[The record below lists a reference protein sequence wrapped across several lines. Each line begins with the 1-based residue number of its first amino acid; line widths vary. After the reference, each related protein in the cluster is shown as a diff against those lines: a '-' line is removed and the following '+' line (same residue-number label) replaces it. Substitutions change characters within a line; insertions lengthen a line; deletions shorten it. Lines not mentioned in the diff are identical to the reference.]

1 MIIDISLHVQLP
13 TCVMLLQAAHTFC
26 VSELYV
32 HVVFDDRHVLMRVR
46 VCVFGPDLANLYL
59 KKKKKNLI
67 IDLFLG
73 LLVSIS
79 TWFV

>member
-1 MIIDISLHVQLP
+1 
-13 TCVMLLQAAHTFC
+13 MLLQAAHTFC
-26 VSELYV
+26 VSVLYV
-32 HVVFDDRHVLMRVR
+32 HVVFDDRHVLNLMYVR
-46 VCVFGPDLANLYL
+46 ACMCLPQDQANFYMYIYISFFFFKILL
-59 KKKKKNLI
+59 N